1 MKRLLNWFDDLLAP
15 RGVKCLCCD
24 LESEG
29 EYLCPDCRKALKT
42 LQYSVED
49 AWQGDHCCA
58 YLYDGVAKQLVINLK
73 EECQADAAQVLADG
87 MYDLLQHANLPE
99 NTVMTWVTMP
109 KKRRV
114 QRGID
119 HGYELSKALSERSGL
134 PVKQLLQRT
143 GRVHTQRGLSREKR
157 LRNLSGSILCNETL
171 NGPIL
176 LVDDVMTTGT
186 TAATCAEVLVKAG
199 ATRVYVI
206 TATRATIAAERID
219 MRKVD
224 LYGLHTP

>member
-1 MKRLLNWFDDLLAP
+1 MATNKRRA
-15 RGVKCLCCD
+15 
-24 LESEG
+24 
-29 EYLCPDCRKALKT
+29 
-42 LQYSVED
+42 
-49 AWQGDHCCA
+49 HCCA

-87 MYDLLQHANLPE
+87 MYDLLQHANLPV

-119 HGYELSKALSERSGL
+119 HGYELCKALSERSGL

-143 GRVHTQRGLSREKR
+143 GHVHTQRGLSREKR

-171 NGPIL
+171 NGPVL

-206 TATRATIAAERID
+206 TATRATIASERID